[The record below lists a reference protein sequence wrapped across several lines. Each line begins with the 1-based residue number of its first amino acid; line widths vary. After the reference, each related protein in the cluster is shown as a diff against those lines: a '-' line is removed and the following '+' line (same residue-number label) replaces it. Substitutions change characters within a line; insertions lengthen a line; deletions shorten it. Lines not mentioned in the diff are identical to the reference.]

1 MLLLQVDPINDAE
14 FEVYDKGVQ
23 EIVNIINKS
32 CSCRIWQLEDFPCC
46 HAIAA
51 LWKKKLSPRS
61 FVSPYYTKE
70 AFVGTYSGSIYLS
83 GLDLFSN
90 NPYTDQACSDVLPP
104 DEKRPR
110 GRPKKKR
117 FPSVGENASKRLQCS
132 SCGRVGHNKRSC
144 TKEGPINAQQ
154 APKKKCVQL

>member
-46 HAIAA
+46 HAIAV

-61 FVSPYYTKE
+61 LVSPYYTKE
-70 AFVGTYSGSIYLS
+70 AFVGPYSYSIYPNW
-83 GLDLFSN
+83 LDLFCN
-90 NPYTDQACSDVLPP
+90 NPYTDHASSDVIPTN
-104 DEKRPR
+104 EKRPR
-110 GRPKKKR
+110 ERSKKKR
-117 FPSVGENASKRLQCS
+117 FASVGEHAMKRL
-132 SCGRVGHNKRSC
+132 
-144 TKEGPINAQQ
+144 
-154 APKKKCVQL
+154 